1 MTSLFRYILSAILAL
16 SLIQSSYART
26 STENL
31 IVEESDILG
40 IQKQET
46 AIEEDSFSEE
56 VQTQKRD
63 YAWIVNVKKGPFL
76 TEKKAKQAAFDLN
89 KIINRTIPELK
100 NKVSINWELTL
111 PKNKKISQDKLSW
124 MVNLKFGIYNSKNI
138 ALRAVQKIKPTQR
151 IPENVFITREL
162 KDSNVSNLIETTDS
176 KISGKIF
183 FSRELLPEKNKT
195 KEFILVT
202 TNSNSL
208 NVRKNPSSSS
218 SVIGK
223 LPKGS
228 KVPHIKNDNSKKRNG
243 NWFYVEYS
251 KGKFGWVSSSYTR
264 KIVDVGDSLSIQA
277 KLKISKIKEKPI
289 ISQFEKIKPLATVL
303 QSELDI
309 IKADKAKAIQATN
322 QAKTKAKEEKLAS
335 IKEFKNLKDKSS
347 KQIEI
352 LLTKTD
358 SLQSELN
365 QIKIDKAK
373 STQATN
379 QANTKAKEEKLAS
392 IKEFENLKD
401 KSSKEIQDLKITT
414 NSLQSQLNQLKSDKA
429 KAIKATN
436 QAKTRA
442 KEERLASIKEFENLK
457 AKNSE
462 QIKSLQT
469 TTASLRLELDKAT
482 NEKIKAIKATN
493 LSNTKAKEERLSSIS
508 KYQGLKVRSSK
519 EIEDLKTKTDSLT
532 TKLNKTRIEK
542 TKIIESRNQANLRA
556 KEEKI
561 VFTRE
566 NNTLKQKISS
576 LRVVLEKFKIEKE
589 KNTQLTNEIK
599 AKTKK
604 ESFASIKEFKKLKV
618 KNLKEIQDLKTI
630 NASLQ
635 SELNKVKTDKA
646 KTIVANNQVILMA
659 KEEKNLLEK
668 KIRSLRVVLDKFKVN
683 KEKDNQLT
691 NQANTKA
698 KDERLA
704 SISKY
709 NNLKEKKSEEIK
721 NLKTITASLRSEL
734 DKVETDKAKAIETA
748 GQASAQ
754 IQTERLKNA
763 KLMASLEI
771 KNEKEISNLKEIFD
785 LKIFITSLQSELK
798 KIQVE
803 KDVVI
808 NAFNETSAELK
819 TTNSDNLKFT
829 NKLKDTVLF
838 LRKELDNLKVES
850 DKNKREEK
858 IVSSNETDLIKEAS
872 RKKILTLKN
881 TVISLRSKLDKDKA
895 NKTNKLTTIDQANIK
910 ENKKLNSTI
919 KNLRTVLETFKNKK
933 LKTDEATKAL
943 NLKLGAERI
952 LKDKEISALKKETI
966 VLKLKLDKANLDR
979 VKAIGRINQRIKK
992 PTTGLIPKKEIID
1005 QPSKKQG

>member
-1 MTSLFRYILSAILAL
+1 
-16 SLIQSSYART
+16 
-26 STENL
+26 
-31 IVEESDILG
+31 
-40 IQKQET
+40 
-46 AIEEDSFSEE
+46 
-56 VQTQKRD
+56 
-63 YAWIVNVKKGPFL
+63 
-76 TEKKAKQAAFDLN
+76 
-89 KIINRTIPELK
+89 
-100 NKVSINWELTL
+100 
-111 PKNKKISQDKLSW
+111 
-124 MVNLKFGIYNSKNI
+124 
-138 ALRAVQKIKPTQR
+138 
-151 IPENVFITREL
+151 
-162 KDSNVSNLIETTDS
+162 
-176 KISGKIF
+176 
-183 FSRELLPEKNKT
+183 
-195 KEFILVT
+195 
-202 TNSNSL
+202 
-208 NVRKNPSSSS
+208 
-218 SVIGK
+218 
-223 LPKGS
+223 
-228 KVPHIKNDNSKKRNG
+228 
-243 NWFYVEYS
+243 
-251 KGKFGWVSSSYTR
+251 
-264 KIVDVGDSLSIQA
+264 
-277 KLKISKIKEKPI
+277 
-289 ISQFEKIKPLATVL
+289 
-303 QSELDI
+303 
-309 IKADKAKAIQATN
+309 
-322 QAKTKAKEEKLAS
+322 
-335 IKEFKNLKDKSS
+335 
-347 KQIEI
+347 
-352 LLTKTD
+352 
-358 SLQSELN
+358 
-365 QIKIDKAK
+365 
-373 STQATN
+373 
-379 QANTKAKEEKLAS
+379 NTKAKEEKLAS

-436 QAKTRA
+436 QAKTKA

-482 NEKIKAIKATN
+482 NEKTKAIKATN
-493 LSNTKAKEERLSSIS
+493 LSNTKAKEERLASIS
-508 KYQGLKVRSSK
+508 KYQELKVRSSK

-542 TKIIESRNQANLRA
+542 TKIIESGNQANLRA

-604 ESFASIKEFKKLKV
+604 ESFASIKEFKRLKV

-872 RKKILTLKN
+872 RKKILALKN

-966 VLKLKLDKANLDR
+966 ILKLKLDKANLDR
-979 VKAIGRINQRIKK
+979 VKAIGKINQRIKK
-992 PTTGLIPKKEIID
+992 PSTGLIPKKEIID
-1005 QPSKKQG
+1005 QPSKKQGVVKSNRRLSATDINPTAIVTSNLYNWVKAWESRDTSLYLSFYSKNFKDPKRSLLKWKSYRRKSLKKSSNISIQISNIKTYLSNQNIIRINFIQRYKSNTASDVGKKSLVWEKGPDGWKIIKESWKPL

>member
-1 MTSLFRYILSAILAL
+1 MTSISRYILSAILVI

-40 IQKQET
+40 IPKKET

-56 VQTQKRD
+56 IQTQKRD

-100 NKVSINWELTL
+100 NKVSINWELKL
-111 PKNKKISQDKLSW
+111 PKNKKIPKDKLSW
-124 MVNLKFGIYNSKNI
+124 IVNLKFGIYNSKNI

-162 KDSNVSNLIETTDS
+162 KDSNVSNLMETTDS

-208 NVRKNPSSSS
+208 NVRENPSSSS

-223 LPKGS
+223 LLKGS
-228 KVPHIKNDNSKKRNG
+228 KIPHTGNDIPEKRND

-264 KIVDVGDSLSIQA
+264 KIRDSGDSLSTQA
-277 KLKISKIKEKPI
+277 KLKTSKTKEKSR

-322 QAKTKAKEEKLAS
+322 QANTKAKEEKLASIKEFKNLKDKSSKQIETLLTKTESLQSELNKIKIAKAKAIKATNQANTKAKEEKLAS

-379 QANTKAKEEKLAS
+379 QANTKAKKEKLASIKEFKNLKDKSSKQIEILLTKTDSLQSELNQIKIDKAKSTQATNQANTKAKEEKLAIIKEFENLKDKSSKEIQDLKITTNFLQSELNQLKSDKAKSIQATNQANTKAKKEKLAS

-414 NSLQSQLNQLKSDKA
+414 NSLQSELNQLKSDKA
-429 KAIKATN
+429 KSIQATN
-436 QAKTRA
+436 QANTKV
-442 KEERLASIKEFENLK
+442 KEERIASIKEFENLKANSSKQIEALQTITASLKSELNLLKLKKSKAIQATNQAKTKEKKENLAIIEEFKKLK

-482 NEKIKAIKATN
+482 NEKIKAIKTTN

-532 TKLNKTRIEK
+532 TKLNKTRIDK
-542 TKIIESRNQANLRA
+542 AKIIETKNQANLRA

-576 LRVVLEKFKIEKE
+576 LRIVLEKFKIEKE

-646 KTIVANNQVILMA
+646 KTIMANNQVILMA
-659 KEEKNLLEK
+659 KEEKNSLEK
-668 KIRSLRVVLDKFKVN
+668 KIRSLRVVLDKFKSN

-691 NQANTKA
+691 NQANSKTKE
-698 KDERLA
+698 ERLA

-734 DKVETDKAKAIETA
+734 DKVETDKAKAIKATNQSDTKAKE
-748 GQASAQ
+748 
-754 IQTERLKNA
+754 ERL
-763 KLMASLEI
+763 AS
-771 KNEKEISNLKEIFD
+771 ISKYNNLK
-785 LKIFITSLQSELK
+785 K
-798 KIQVE
+798 K
-803 KDVVI
+803 
-808 NAFNETSAELK
+808 NP
-819 TTNSDNLKFT
+819 
-829 NKLKDTVLF
+829 
-838 LRKELDNLKVES
+838 
-850 DKNKREEK
+850 
-858 IVSSNETDLIKEAS
+858 
-872 RKKILTLKN
+872 
-881 TVISLRSKLDKDKA
+881 
-895 NKTNKLTTIDQANIK
+895 
-910 ENKKLNSTI
+910 
-919 KNLRTVLETFKNKK
+919 KK
-933 LKTDEATKAL
+933 LKTL
-943 NLKLGAERI
+943 R
-952 LKDKEISALKKETI
+952 
-966 VLKLKLDKANLDR
+966 
-979 VKAIGRINQRIKK
+979 Q
-992 PTTGLIPKKEIID
+992 
-1005 QPSKKQG
+1005 

>member
-40 IQKQET
+40 IPKKET

-89 KIINRTIPELK
+89 KTINRTIPELK
-100 NKVSINWELTL
+100 NKVSINWELKL
-111 PKNKKISQDKLSW
+111 PKNKKNSQDKLSW

-228 KVPHIKNDNSKKRNG
+228 KVPHIENDNSKKRNG

-373 STQATN
+373 STQANN
-379 QANTKAKEEKLAS
+379 QANTKAKDKRLAR

-436 QAKTRA
+436 QANTKA

-469 TTASLRLELDKAT
+469 TTASLRLELDKVT
-482 NEKIKAIKATN
+482 NEKTKAIKATN
-493 LSNTKAKEERLSSIS
+493 LSNTKAKEERLASIS
-508 KYQGLKVRSSK
+508 KYQELKVRSSK

-604 ESFASIKEFKKLKV
+604 ESFASIKEFKRLKV

-668 KIRSLRVVLDKFKVN
+668 K
-683 KEKDNQLT
+683 
-691 NQANTKA
+691 
-698 KDERLA
+698 
-704 SISKY
+704 
-709 NNLKEKKSEEIK
+709 
-721 NLKTITASLRSEL
+721 
-734 DKVETDKAKAIETA
+734 
-748 GQASAQ
+748 
-754 IQTERLKNA
+754 
-763 KLMASLEI
+763 
-771 KNEKEISNLKEIFD
+771 
-785 LKIFITSLQSELK
+785 
-798 KIQVE
+798 
-803 KDVVI
+803 
-808 NAFNETSAELK
+808 
-819 TTNSDNLKFT
+819 
-829 NKLKDTVLF
+829 
-838 LRKELDNLKVES
+838 
-850 DKNKREEK
+850 
-858 IVSSNETDLIKEAS
+858 
-872 RKKILTLKN
+872 
-881 TVISLRSKLDKDKA
+881 
-895 NKTNKLTTIDQANIK
+895 
-910 ENKKLNSTI
+910 
-919 KNLRTVLETFKNKK
+919 
-933 LKTDEATKAL
+933 
-943 NLKLGAERI
+943 
-952 LKDKEISALKKETI
+952 
-966 VLKLKLDKANLDR
+966 
-979 VKAIGRINQRIKK
+979 
-992 PTTGLIPKKEIID
+992 
-1005 QPSKKQG
+1005 